1 MLLIAALVI
10 AAAVYLMV
18 RRVEVRLVLLG
29 AGLLLALL
37 AGRPLAITDTF
48 TKAMVASMVAP
59 ICAAMGFAAV
69 MNATGCD
76 RHLVHVLLAPVRR
89 FRWLVTPGGILV
101 AYLVNMAVPSQTS
114 TAAALGPILVPLLL
128 ASGNTPTVAGAAL
141 ILGAS
146 FGGDLLNPGSQDIQA
161 VAGVASLSAPALSAR
176 VIPASILGALVA
188 ALVFTVLSRARPKSA
203 ATSGAEASN
212 GRVPPAAEASTAP
225 VPAAVPAAVSAV
237 VPPVPLRGYAEPEPF
252 HIDPVKAAIPLVPI
266 ALLLLGYAGW
276 WPLAWLVRIPAGE
289 DWRPLANALPVVRA
303 MMIGAA
309 LALAVSWR
317 EVQRLTRSLFEGMGA
332 AYGSI
337 ISLTI
342 TAQCFGAGIAA
353 IGFAEALLRAASASN
368 SLAILAGG
376 FPWALSVLSGS
387 GSGPVL
393 TFAQTFLTQVD
404 ASHDPLKLAALAC
417 FGGAFGRTMSP
428 VSAVVVY
435 SSGLVGIPPVALI
448 RCFIPALVAGG
459 AVAIAVALL

>member
-1 MLLIAALVI
+1 VLVIAALVI

-18 RRVEVRLVLLG
+18 RRAEVRLVLLG
-29 AGLLLALL
+29 AGLVLALL

-48 TKAMVASMVAP
+48 TRAMVASMVAP

-76 RHLVHVLLAPVRR
+76 KHLVHALLAPVRR
-89 FRWLVTPGGILV
+89 FRWLVTPGGILA

-128 ASGNTPTVAGAAL
+128 AGGNTPTVAGAAL

-146 FGGDLLNPGSQDIQA
+146 FGGDLLNPGAQDIQA
-161 VAGVASLSAPALSAR
+161 VAGVAGLSAPALSAR

-188 ALVFTVLSRARPKSA
+188 ATVFTLLAR
-203 ATSGAEASN
+203 
-212 GRVPPAAEASTAP
+212 RRPPASEPPTHAPAPCAS
-225 VPAAVPAAVSAV
+225 
-237 VPPVPLRGYAEPEPF
+237 PPEPEPESF
-252 HIDPVKAAIPLVPI
+252 RIDPLKAAIPLVPI

-276 WPLAWLVRIPAGE
+276 WPLAWLVSIPPGE
-289 DWRPLANALPVVRA
+289 DWLPLANALPVVRA

-309 LALAVSWR
+309 LALAVGWR
-317 EVQRLTRSLFEGMGA
+317 EVQRLSRSFFEGMGA
-332 AYGSI
+332 AYASI

-353 IGFAEALLRAASASN
+353 IGLAEALLRAASASN
-368 SLAILAGG
+368 SLAALAWG
-376 FPWALSVLSGS
+376 FPWTLSVLSGS

-393 TFAQTFLTQVD
+393 TFAQTFLTQLD
-404 ASHDPLKLAALAC
+404 STRDPVKLAALAC

-428 VSAVVVY
+428 VAAVVVY
-435 SSGLVGIPPVALI
+435 SSGLVGVPPVALI
-448 RCFIPALVAGG
+448 RCFLPALAAG
-459 AVAIAVALL
+459 AVVAIAVAVR